1 LPGDE
6 FITEMDPVVF
16 QWLALHYFQDFIDKG
31 EERKNLAYSIGWFQN
46 PELVNK
52 ILENEQNSFSVS
64 DEDFEASLQIL
75 QQSNEPTIKPN
86 LKKRKL
92 KKA

>member
-1 LPGDE
+1 
-6 FITEMDPVVF
+6 MKY
-16 QWLALHYFQDFIDKG
+16 LAWDVGI
-31 EERKNLAYSIGWFQN
+31 KNLAYSIGWFQN

-52 ILENEQNSFSVS
+52 ILENEQNTVSVS
-64 DEDFEASLQIL
+64 DEDFEASLQVL